1 MFPIIAGWSKL
12 EPYRVALTTYHELKS
27 DLALRSGRNVS
38 FVFLKEG
45 VVVMTSPTSGV
56 TDSLFVGID
65 IAAAT
70 ASVAWISPGNEVTR
84 ALTID
89 QSPQGFSTLHQRLL
103 STRHSPANT
112 LVVMEATGS
121 YWITLATHLTQ
132 AGFAVSVINPSQ
144 AHHFAKALLK
154 RAKTDAIDAQTLAQL
169 ASSLQPPVWSP
180 PPQVYAELSQR
191 LAERESL
198 LEMRQQLRNQLHAL
212 THNPTIIVP
221 VRTRMES
228 LLETLTTQIEQVDTE
243 IEEALAFDLTWAIS
257 AQQLQTINGVGPLTT
272 AWLLVT
278 TLNFTLCQTVE
289 ELTAYAGLAPH
300 AYQSGTSVHGRAS
313 IGHTGNASLRTALYL
328 ATLSAAQHNPV
339 IKSFY
344 DRLRTAGK
352 PMKVARCAAA
362 RKLLH
367 LAFAVVKHKEN
378 FDPLHTH
385 KHLQLA

>member
-1 MFPIIAGWSKL
+1 
-12 EPYRVALTTYHELKS
+12 
-27 DLALRSGRNVS
+27 
-38 FVFLKEG
+38 
-45 VVVMTSPTSGV
+45 MTSPTSAI
-56 TDSLFVGID
+56 TYSLFVGID
-65 IAAAT
+65 IAATT
-70 ASVAWISPGNEVTR
+70 AAAAWLAAGNKVTR

-89 QSPQGFSTLHQRLL
+89 QSPQGFRTLQQRLL
-103 STRHSPANT
+103 STGHSPAST

-132 AGFAVSVINPSQ
+132 AGFAVSVINPTQ

-169 ASSLQPPVWSP
+169 ASSLQPAVWSP
-180 PPQVYAELSQR
+180 PPQVYAELAQR

-198 LEMRQQLRNQLHAL
+198 LQMRQQLLNQLHAL
-212 THNPTIIVP
+212 AHNPTVISS
-221 VRTRMES
+221 VRTRMAN
-228 LLETLTTQIEQVDTE
+228 LLETLTEQIEQVETE
-243 IEEALAFDLTWAIS
+243 LEQALEFDLTWATS
-257 AQQLQTINGVGPLTT
+257 AQRLQTIPGIGPLTA

-328 ATLSAAQHNPV
+328 ATLSAAQYNPM

-367 LAFAVVKHKEN
+367 LAWACVKHKKD

-385 KHLQLA
+385 KHLQAA

>member
-1 MFPIIAGWSKL
+1 
-12 EPYRVALTTYHELKS
+12 
-27 DLALRSGRNVS
+27 
-38 FVFLKEG
+38 
-45 VVVMTSPTSGV
+45 MTSPTSGV
-56 TDSLFVGID
+56 TYSLFVGID
-65 IAAAT
+65 IAAKT
-70 ASVAWISPGNEVTR
+70 ASVAWLSTGTKLTR

-89 QSPQGFSTLHQRLL
+89 QSSQGFSTLHRRLL
-103 STRHSPANT
+103 GTGYSAAST

-121 YWITLATHLTQ
+121 YWITLATYLTQ
-132 AGFAVSVINPSQ
+132 AGFAVSVINPAQ
-144 AHHFAKALLK
+144 AHYFAKALLK

-169 ASSLQPPVWSP
+169 ASSLQPTVWSP
-180 PPQVYAELSQR
+180 PPQVYADLSQR

-212 THNPTIIVP
+212 THNPTSIAS
-221 VRTRMES
+221 VRSRMES
-228 LLETLTTQIEQVDTE
+228 LLQTLTTQLEQVETE
-243 IEEALAFDLTWAIS
+243 LEQALESDLTWAAS
-257 AQQLQTINGVGPLTT
+257 AQRLQTIPGIGSLTA

-313 IGHTGNASLRTALYL
+313 IGQTGNASLRTALYL

-339 IKSFY
+339 IKNFY

-352 PMKVARCAAA
+352 PMKGARCAAA

-367 LAFAVVKHKEN
+367 LAFAVVKHKED

-385 KHLQLA
+385 KHLQPA